1 MRAYKLILVTKASL
15 TEVLRKKLIAGIK
28 VLLGDL
34 KVIKE
39 NEVGLKTL
47 AYKIN
52 KETSGYY
59 FDFSLEGENV
69 PADFDKK
76 LLENDNI
83 LRYLILRTK

>member
-1 MRAYKLILVTKASL
+1 MILVTKASL